1 MRLFASCFEVYVFGG
16 YDADMAQID
25 RWDSETC
32 KWDSLELPEQLQGV
46 CVATVA
52 VS

>member
-1 MRLFASCFEVYVFGG
+1 MVAIAVCFEVYVFGG

-32 KWDSLELPEQLQGV
+32 HWDSLELPEPLQGV